1 MSTLN
6 TAFDAF
12 RQRIAPEPPA
22 PTQPSY
28 ADLVKEETAAR
39 PLITE
44 QGQLD
49 YENMV
54 RRTFGVNAYA
64 KQMDEMEQ
72 ELERLRQQRLRFIG
86 RFKPSDTG
94 LFRVSGSELNDPNS
108 LFFDDA
114 GNVERGYMNYR
125 EFTNAANIYGNTI
138 EFLGESTSTK
148 FEKTK
153 NATSNALLMSSNAGK
168 SLSKYL
174 SMDNIPEDK
183 KKEIKD
189 ALASRS
195 FFGKMFS
202 GEWDLKDL
210 PIVSS
215 IASLQDNVD
224 TNLLQWE
231 DKTFEP
237 SLLVDII
244 EQEDPE
250 FAGFLKS
257 SGVDFE
263 QLRVSKNIFDF
274 RYQINTAVQS
284 NAIAKSMD
292 NYNRTAGALEKST
305 RFAWDQLVYSID
317 SPDFGGQI
325 LIALGTATAGNLIAG
340 GATIASRVGAT
351 SLTASKQ
358 AAKMATT
365 INRIEKAGAALKNVK
380 DYLPVNLGET
390 LATKAFGPSFGK
402 NKFVSWLA
410 GPMVTEFF
418 EEAAIDLVNQSINIH
433 YTGTQLEYD
442 WNQVLASG
450 AMGGAMAPALSGLF
464 RGGSTLASFP
474 VKWIGQGVNWALNK
488 GIVKIFNIN
497 PGRVKEFR
505 AYAKAFYGKDYDKM
519 TAEQKKTVLHAE
531 IMAIAAEQELNNMTN
546 NQFGRMEDPENAE
559 FLTMVKALS
568 KIDMANS
575 DTNNTN
581 TLDSVIA
588 ASQWLDSINAR
599 VVTDPK
605 TGTTSLYIQPQVDA
619 NPDIFIQDKE
629 TGRVSLTKETLKEF
643 VIVSSLARTTDP
655 TNAVE
660 LVAEFM
666 KERIKRKLQKEN
678 IKAGMEPEEAMEA
691 AETEIVNGSERVAK
705 ETEFI
710 GKLNNVVA
718 PLVTNDAPAKQTET
732 AIESKVVKDIAM
744 DADREISETVNA
756 IVAESKEAKP
766 KTEPVAAQVEPV
778 AAQAEPVAAP
788 TAAPAI
794 PAIMVTP
801 TATTPAT
808 MDMARALET
817 LQAHPELISL
827 ISKICK

>member
-1 MSTLN
+1 
-6 TAFDAF
+6 
-12 RQRIAPEPPA
+12 
-22 PTQPSY
+22 
-28 ADLVKEETAAR
+28 
-39 PLITE
+39 
-44 QGQLD
+44 
-49 YENMV
+49 
-54 RRTFGVNAYA
+54 
-64 KQMDEMEQ
+64 
-72 ELERLRQQRLRFIG
+72 
-86 RFKPSDTG
+86 
-94 LFRVSGSELNDPNS
+94 
-108 LFFDDA
+108 
-114 GNVERGYMNYR
+114 
-125 EFTNAANIYGNTI
+125 
-138 EFLGESTSTK
+138 
-148 FEKTK
+148 
-153 NATSNALLMSSNAGK
+153 
-168 SLSKYL
+168 
-174 SMDNIPEDK
+174 
-183 KKEIKD
+183 
-189 ALASRS
+189 
-195 FFGKMFS
+195 
-202 GEWDLKDL
+202 
-210 PIVSS
+210 
-215 IASLQDNVD
+215 
-224 TNLLQWE
+224 
-231 DKTFEP
+231 
-237 SLLVDII
+237 
-244 EQEDPE
+244 
-250 FAGFLKS
+250 
-257 SGVDFE
+257 
-263 QLRVSKNIFDF
+263 
-274 RYQINTAVQS
+274 
-284 NAIAKSMD
+284 MD
-292 NYNRTAGALEKST
+292 NYNRTTGAWEKSA
-305 RFAWDQLVYSID
+305 RFAWDQLVYSVD

-325 LIALGTATAGNLIAG
+325 LIAIGTAGTGNLIAG

-365 INRIEKAGAALKNVK
+365 IGRIERAGSTLKKVK

-450 AMGGAMAPALSGLF
+450 AMGSAMGPVLSGVF
-464 RGGSTLASFP
+464 RGGSALASFP
-474 VKWIGQGVNWALNK
+474 AKWVGTGGNWALNK

-505 AYAKAFYGKDYDKM
+505 KYAEAFYGKEYDNM
-519 TAEQKKTVLHAE
+519 SAEQKKTVLHSE
-531 IMAIAAEQELNNMTN
+531 IMAIAAEQELNKMTN

-559 FLTMVKALS
+559 FLMMVKALS

-581 TLDSVIA
+581 TLDSVVA
-588 ASQWLDSINAR
+588 ASQWLDNINAR

-605 TGTTSLYIQPQVDA
+605 TGTTGLYIQPQVDA

-643 VIVSSLARTTDP
+643 VIVSSLARTADP

-666 KERIKRKLQKEN
+666 KERIKRKIQKEN
-678 IKAGMEPEEAMEA
+678 IKAGMKPEAAMEA

-732 AIESKVVKDIAM
+732 TIESKVVKDIAM
-744 DADREISETVNA
+744 DADKQISETVNA
-756 IVAESKEAKP
+756 IVAESKETKP
-766 KTEPVAAQVEPV
+766 KDEPVAVPQ
-778 AAQAEPVAAP
+778 AAP
-788 TAAPAI
+788 TAAPTA
-794 PAIMVTP
+794 TP
-801 TATTPAT
+801 TAAPTATPTAAPTDTPTAAPTATPTAAPTATPTAAPTATPTAATTVAVLAT
-808 MDMARALET
+808 VDMARALET